1 MVVVSVEVFGES
13 RLAYLSFCLK
23 DSWRDTKSRRV
34 VKNIEFVSHTV
45 DTVGADKRNVDRRAD
60 ERKKSPFADF
70 APRKEAVAHERVST

>member
-1 MVVVSVEVFGES
+1 VFEES

-60 ERKKSPFADF
+60 ERKSPF